1 MPVLGLAPL
10 QAFEKQTG
18 LMIMNPKRVPLAS
31 LGLESEDIEA
41 MLRVLHSNNLTMGT
55 EVKAFESEMA
65 EYLRSKNFIMMN
77 SGSSANL
84 AIIEALMRPSSNSP
98 ILQPGDGVLLPAVAW
113 PTTVWP
119 VIQLGLTPLF
129 VDVDPLTLAI
139 DLAKAGDVIRSSNV
153 PVRAIFP
160 IHPLGRAL
168 KQAEFVAFSQSHG
181 LVLISDVC
189 ESLGSWDND
198 VHAGLSS
205 LASSFSFYFSHHITT
220 MEGGG
225 VATNDDQLA
234 DDLRSIR
241 SHGWSR
247 DRHDAAT
254 WKPSSTDLNSRFLF
268 VSAGYNIRPMEIQ
281 AALGRGQIRR
291 IDAYIARRRE
301 IASKVASA
309 LQGSDFGLIGSETLD
324 SDPRSH
330 SWMLLPIST
339 PSREHASRALALL
352 ESMGIETRPIL
363 TGNFTSQPALQRLVR
378 GDLNPRTYM
387 VADRVTDNCFMVG
400 CHHHFD
406 DSQVSH
412 LVLGLR
418 SAAAL

>member
-1 MPVLGLAPL
+1 M
-10 QAFEKQTG
+10 TT
-18 LMIMNPKRVPLAS
+18 KRVPLAS
-31 LGLESEDIEA
+31 LGLESEDIDA
-41 MLRVLHSNNLTMGT
+41 MLRVLHSNNLTMGS
-55 EVKAFESEMA
+55 EVRAFEAEMA
-65 EYLRSKNFIMMN
+65 AYLKSKHFIMMN

-84 AIIEALMRPSSNSP
+84 AIIEALMRPSSNAAL
-98 ILQPGDGVLLPAVAW
+98 LQPGDGVLLPAVAW

-129 VDVDPLTLAI
+129 VDVDPQTLAI
-139 DLAKAGDVIRSSNV
+139 DLGKADEVIRSSDV
-153 PVRAIFP
+153 PVKAVFP

-168 KQAEFVAFSQSHG
+168 EHATLVAFSQSHS

-189 ESLGSWDND
+189 ESLGSWDKGI
-198 VHAGLSS
+198 HAGMSS
-205 LASSFSFYFSHHITT
+205 LASSYSFYFSHHITT

-225 VATNDDQLA
+225 VATNDDGLA

-247 DRHDAAT
+247 DRHDAAA
-254 WKPSSTDLNSRFLF
+254 WKPAGTDLNSRFLF

-291 IDAYIARRRE
+291 IDTYIARRRQIASE
-301 IASKVASA
+301 IAAA
-309 LQGSDFGLIGSETLD
+309 LNGSDFRLIGSETLD

-339 PSREHASRALALL
+339 PSPEHASRALALL

-378 GDLNPRTYM
+378 ADLNPRMFT
-387 VADRVTDNCFMVG
+387 VADRVTDRCFMVG

-406 DSQVSH
+406 DSQVAH

-418 SAAAL
+418 RAANL